1 MRLIDVDVMIEQ
13 LSNEKIRLM
22 EQYEK
27 CEYPINKEILMDNI
41 VNLDKMIGRLL
52 RAEVIK

>member
-27 CEYPINKEILMDNI
+27 CEYPINKEILMD
-41 VNLDKMIGRLL
+41 KMIGRLL

>member
-13 LSNEKIRLM
+13 SNEKIRLM